1 MKNMYKVIQKLMWS
15 AISFLLCI
23 SLSIAGDTPPTD
35 VKGFGS
41 WAGDVST
48 LFTQIK
54 QFLVLICLVIG
65 LWYLIMGLLQ
75 LRKSLTPQGAQQDI
89 LKQAFGHIV
98 VGVVLISIVAFVQMF
113 QKSVVQ
119 NAGSDSARQAAVFNI
134 PDATNG
140 NGGITPD
147 NPNSN

>member
-23 SLSIAGDTPPTD
+23 SVSIAGDNPPVD
-35 VKGFGS
+35 VEGFGK

-54 QFLVLICLVIG
+54 QFLVLVCLVIG

-98 VGVVLISIVAFVQMF
+98 VGVILISIVAFVQMF

-119 NAGSDSARQAAVFNI
+119 NAGSNEARTAAVFNI
-134 PDATNG
+134 PDATG
-140 NGGITPD
+140 GTGGISPD
-147 NPNSN
+147 PTN